1 MDPESIDQITAA
13 VVGAGALVSV
23 AVGFMKKFGGSRFV
37 LARKF
42 FGAFARLIAALD
54 KRLS

>member
-13 VVGAGALVSV
+13 VVGAGALASV
-23 AVGFMKKFGGSRFV
+23 AIGFAKRFGGSRFV

-42 FGAFARLIAALD
+42 FGAFARLVAALE
-54 KRLS
+54 KKLS